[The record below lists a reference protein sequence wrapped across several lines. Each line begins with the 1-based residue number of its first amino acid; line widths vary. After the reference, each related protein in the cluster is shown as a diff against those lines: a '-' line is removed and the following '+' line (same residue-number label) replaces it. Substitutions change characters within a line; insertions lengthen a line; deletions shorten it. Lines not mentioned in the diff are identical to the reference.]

1 MKSTSKSTF
10 LSGIMVRK
18 DIWGLVEYS
27 AWRVFEQNL
36 KWNFGRSQRLSY
48 FSCFIFIAE
57 IQSIAEP
64 VNLERSLPLAPV
76 SLLIPERD
84 VMTHFLSLSPSN
96 SDAYHIWPPCC
107 RPLQSAA
114 AVNLQEHCAPPFS
127 APKHIWLIT
136 PVILNNLSSLW
147 Q

>member
-57 IQSIAEP
+57 I
-64 VNLERSLPLAPV
+64 
-76 SLLIPERD
+76 
-84 VMTHFLSLSPSN
+84 
-96 SDAYHIWPPCC
+96 
-107 RPLQSAA
+107 
-114 AVNLQEHCAPPFS
+114 
-127 APKHIWLIT
+127 
-136 PVILNNLSSLW
+136 
-147 Q
+147 